1 MSCWPSARR
10 PTDSVSAAARLAP
23 PRGAPVPS
31 VSEQMKV
38 ALLDDDPSHNDLVAS
53 VLDAA
58 GFTCTSFTAPSRL
71 LAELRKQTFD
81 LIILDWNMPELS
93 GVETLRLLREDP
105 VTAPPV
111 LLLTSRSVEADLVEG
126 LNAGADDYIVKP
138 LQPQVLLARVNAVV
152 RRVHKAPSQPS
163 SEQHGPYRLDAGA
176 QTASWGG
183 HVEALTPKEFQLASL
198 LFNNLSRPLSREYLL
213 RRIWGQRPDLETRT
227 LDAHVSRLRAK
238 LHLRPSNGFRLSTV
252 YGFGYR
258 LEACEPETGDGGE

>member
-1 MSCWPSARR
+1 MNGWSPVRH
-10 PTDSVSAAARLAP
+10 PTDNGLPAARSAP
-23 PRGAPVPS
+23 PRNAPLPS
-31 VSEQMKV
+31 ISERMKV
-38 ALLDDDPSHNDLVAS
+38 ALLDDDQSHNALVAS
-53 VLDAA
+53 VLDPA
-58 GFTCTSFTAPSRL
+58 GFICTSFTTPSRL

-105 VTAPPV
+105 LTAPPV
-111 LLLTSRSVEADLVEG
+111 LLLTSRSVESDLVEG

-138 LQPQVLLARVNAVV
+138 LQPQVLLARVNAVA
-152 RRVHKAPSQPS
+152 RRVQRPPASPQV
-163 SEQHGPYRLDAGA
+163 EQHGPYRLDPGA

-183 HVEALTPKEFQLASL
+183 QIEALTPKEFQLASL

-238 LHLRPSNGFRLSTV
+238 LHLRPANGFRLSTV

-258 LEACEPETGDGGE
+258 LEACDPETAGGGE

>member
-1 MSCWPSARR
+1 M
-10 PTDSVSAAARLAP
+10 D
-23 PRGAPVPS
+23 
-31 VSEQMKV
+31 QMKV
-38 ALLDDDPSHNDLVAS
+38 ALLDDDQSHNALVAS
-53 VLDAA
+53 VLDPA
-58 GFTCTSFTAPSRL
+58 GFTCTSFTQPSRF

-81 LIILDWNMPELS
+81 LVILDWNMPELS
-93 GVETLRLLREDP
+93 GVETLKLLREDP
-105 VTAPPV
+105 ATAPPV
-111 LLLTSRSVEADLVEG
+111 LLLTSRSIEADLVAG

-152 RRVHKAPSQPS
+152 RRIHRPPVQPQT
-163 SEQHGPYRLDAGA
+163 EQHGQYRLDPGA
-176 QTASWGG
+176 QTASWNG

-258 LEACEPETGDGGE
+258 LEACEPETADAGIGGGD

>member
-1 MSCWPSARR
+1 
-10 PTDSVSAAARLAP
+10 
-23 PRGAPVPS
+23 
-31 VSEQMKV
+31 MKV
-38 ALLDDDPSHNDLVAS
+38 ALLDDDQSHNALVAS
-53 VLDAA
+53 VLDPA
-58 GFTCTSFTAPSRL
+58 GFICTSFTTPSRL

-105 VTAPPV
+105 LTAPPV
-111 LLLTSRSVEADLVEG
+111 LLLTSRSVESDLVEG

-138 LQPQVLLARVNAVV
+138 LQPQVLLARVNAVT
-152 RRVHKAPSQPS
+152 RRVQRPQASPQI
-163 SEQHGPYRLDAGA
+163 EQHGPYRLDPGA
-176 QTASWGG
+176 QTASWAGQ
-183 HVEALTPKEFQLASL
+183 VEALTPKEFQLASL

-238 LHLRPSNGFRLSTV
+238 LHLRPANGFRLSTV

-258 LEACEPETGDGGE
+258 LEACDPETTGGGDEK